1 LDLPLTSRF
10 PDRTGAPR
18 PVVNSRGRRRRAGTK
33 TLAQV
38 LRCDE
43 ENFIDF
49 IAKCLHW
56 DPERRLKPQNALR
69 HPFIT
74 AGRRR
79 PLPVTSMAPSS
90 SRSLLAS
97 SSSSRVKASTLE
109 TPRKTQIGAPTP
121 LAARASG
128 NRLAPGPSVPAT
140 PITSTASMHVLS
152 SSMSQ
157 SARHRSS
164 YRTDASSGISYHHSS
179 RTLANGYAVSK
190 FRPALLASSEAASRP
205 HQPRRNRWSKDQTV
219 QAIVKFLL
227 WLHLHGY
234 QNRTERYLAH
244 AFFPLTIKTWVVLQ
258 QSSCLRSRVIDF
270 RFHTSHVSA
279 TLFACHFIF
288 SLTLTCHLGCSVV
301 CWADVF
307 SIFLANSHRCT
318 RLAATIPSL
327 PCPLYHATP

>member
-1 LDLPLTSRF
+1 MPDKEIVARSSRKNLFFGQSCHTNVLDLPLTSRF

-79 PLPVTSMAPSS
+79 PLPTSMAPSS

-109 TPRKTQIGAPTP
+109 TPKKTQIGAPTP

-164 YRTDASSGISYHHSS
+164 YRTDATSGISYHHSS
-179 RTLANGYAVSK
+179 RALANGYAVSK
-190 FRPALLASSEAASRP
+190 FRPALLATSEAASRP

-219 QAIVKFLL
+219 QVIVKFLL

-234 QNRTERYLAH
+234 Q
-244 AFFPLTIKTWVVLQ
+244 K
-258 QSSCLRSRVIDF
+258 
-270 RFHTSHVSA
+270 
-279 TLFACHFIF
+279 
-288 SLTLTCHLGCSVV
+288 
-301 CWADVF
+301 
-307 SIFLANSHRCT
+307 
-318 RLAATIPSL
+318 
-327 PCPLYHATP
+327 